1 MYCSLITFLCVVG
14 GVQVGPEIYK
24 IDVYNQMDKA
34 FYEVY
39 VPVLH
44 KDQVVSLIKFWHNFV
59 RGLRHSQ
66 EGKSTPRGG
75 LKARWMY
82 KPTHMTRFWHLNGT

>member
-14 GVQVGPEIYK
+14 GVQIGPEQYK

-39 VPVLH
+39 VPIQH
-44 KDQVVSLIKFWHNFV
+44 KDQVVNLIKF
-59 RGLRHSQ
+59 
-66 EGKSTPRGG
+66 
-75 LKARWMY
+75 
-82 KPTHMTRFWHLNGT
+82 

>member
-14 GVQVGPEIYK
+14 GVQIGPEVYK

-39 VPVLH
+39 VPIQH
-44 KDQVVSLIKFWHNFV
+44 KDQVVNLIKFWHNFLKGYSV
-59 RGLRHSQ
+59 GGRPQ
-66 EGKSTPRGG
+66 NTPYTPF
-75 LKARWMY
+75 L
-82 KPTHMTRFWHLNGT
+82 TRTRLIVVCKTLLYDT

>member
-14 GVQVGPEIYK
+14 GVQVSPEQYK

-39 VPVLH
+39 VPIQH
-44 KDQVVSLIKFWHNFV
+44 KDQVINLIKF
-59 RGLRHSQ
+59 
-66 EGKSTPRGG
+66 
-75 LKARWMY
+75 
-82 KPTHMTRFWHLNGT
+82 

>member
-14 GVQVGPEIYK
+14 GVQIGPEAYK

-39 VPVLH
+39 VPIQH
-44 KDQVVSLIKFWHNFV
+44 KDQVVNLLKF
-59 RGLRHSQ
+59 
-66 EGKSTPRGG
+66 
-75 LKARWMY
+75 
-82 KPTHMTRFWHLNGT
+82 